1 MPAVADHWTSLA
13 AVLLVAQ
20 SLALAGFGWWSRRFT
35 VAGVGAFQ
43 LVVLAMAG
51 RTAAEAAE
59 CLFGAQPAVLFWT
72 LGFKCTL
79 SSLLAAGLL
88 LLFADVSGLN
98 RWATPQRRRLLVGA
112 TLLLGAL
119 AFTNPW
125 TGWVSP
131 DTATAAGWSFGRYR
145 AGPVFL
151 YLIAANAAALL
162 FALGATLYVWR
173 EASPLLRKQLGL
185 LLVGYSLPTLAVFIY
200 RAHLLPPNCPNLAP
214 LARIG
219 AIALFAWALSRGQ
232 LWRLVPIARSFVLE
246 QHEHGLL
253 VADRNRQVVDANPA
267 ACRLLGL
274 PPAATPYGPLAK
286 LLASWPELPALV
298 AHSTHATCEHRPD
311 PARDTYWQLTWTP
324 LRAPGDA
331 APRGFLLAIADIT
344 ERKRA
349 ETRLREALTA
359 RTHEWQRATAAA
371 LRAAEEEQAR
381 LGHLLH
387 DTLCQDLIACA
398 RQAELLRD
406 EVATL
411 APTAAERLAAL
422 GTALGTAGRR
432 AREVS
437 HLLAG
442 PPRRPAPRGNA
453 RRPRPP
459 AACESSSSQCALR
472 RLHERHDTARPA
484 TRSPRVFCRSPRL
497 LPPDEHAQRADEL
510 GGHLF
515 VLEGDGM
522 GVGRRTRILVQ
533 RSEGHPRVAGLVRRR
548 DHRAQALAL
557 KLALLAV
564 LGRRVLAA
572 HRAFGEQDR
581 GLRMDL
587 PDVGKKP
594 GERGRERRLVDP
606 AGAEVVLPER
616 DHDGIGRVA

>member
-1 MPAVADHWTSLA
+1 MPALADHWTPLA
-13 AVLLVAQ
+13 AVLLAAQ
-20 SLALAGFGWWSRRFT
+20 ALALAGFGWWSRRFT

-51 RTAAEAAE
+51 RTATEAAE

-98 RWATPQRRRLLVGA
+98 RWATPQRRRLLVAA

-131 DTATAAGWSFGRYR
+131 DTATTAGWSFGRYR
-145 AGPVFL
+145 SGPVFL

-173 EASPLLRKQLGL
+173 GASPLLRKQLGL

-398 RQAELLRD
+398 RQTELLRD

-442 PPRRPAPRGNA
+442 NTPADLPLA
-453 RRPRPP
+453 
-459 AACESSSSQCALR
+459 
-472 RLHERHDTARPA
+472 DTLA
-484 TRSPRVFCRSPRL
+484 
-497 LPPDEHAQRADEL
+497 
-510 GGHLF
+510 
-515 VLEGDGM
+515 
-522 GVGRRTRILVQ
+522 
-533 RSEGHPRVAGLVRRR
+533 
-548 DHRAQALAL
+548 ALARQL
-557 KLALLAV
+557 ETSHGLECELA
-564 LGRRVLAA
+564 
-572 HRAFGEQDR
+572 
-581 GLRMDL
+581 
-587 PDVGKKP
+587 
-594 GERGRERRLVDP
+594 VDP
-606 AGAEVVLPER
+606 AFPPPDAEQTALLVRFVREAVSNASRHGHARRVWIDLLVGETHATLTIANDGTPPPPPDQRTEGLGLRQMRMRATLLGGRFTLEPAPGGGASLVLTLPR
-616 DHDGIGRVA
+616 ILPSIPQA

>member
-1 MPAVADHWTSLA
+1 MLLA
-13 AVLLVAQ
+13 AQA
-20 SLALAGFGWWSRRFT
+20 LALAGFGWWSRRFT

-51 RTAAEAAE
+51 RTATEAAE

-98 RWATPQRRRLLVGA
+98 RWATPQRRRLLVAA

-131 DTATAAGWSFGRYR
+131 DTATTAGWSFGRYR
-145 AGPVFL
+145 SGPVFL

-173 EASPLLRKQLGL
+173 GASPLLRKQLGL

-398 RQAELLRD
+398 RQTELLRD

-442 PPRRPAPRGNA
+442 NTPADLPLA
-453 RRPRPP
+453 
-459 AACESSSSQCALR
+459 
-472 RLHERHDTARPA
+472 DTLA
-484 TRSPRVFCRSPRL
+484 
-497 LPPDEHAQRADEL
+497 
-510 GGHLF
+510 
-515 VLEGDGM
+515 
-522 GVGRRTRILVQ
+522 
-533 RSEGHPRVAGLVRRR
+533 
-548 DHRAQALAL
+548 ALARQL
-557 KLALLAV
+557 ETSHGLECELA
-564 LGRRVLAA
+564 
-572 HRAFGEQDR
+572 
-581 GLRMDL
+581 
-587 PDVGKKP
+587 
-594 GERGRERRLVDP
+594 VDP
-606 AGAEVVLPER
+606 AFPPPDAEQTALLVRFVREAVSNASRHGHARRVWIDLLVGETHATLTIANDGTPPPPPDQRTEGLGLRQMRMRATLLGGRFTLEPAPGGGASLVLTLPR
-616 DHDGIGRVA
+616 ILPSIPQA